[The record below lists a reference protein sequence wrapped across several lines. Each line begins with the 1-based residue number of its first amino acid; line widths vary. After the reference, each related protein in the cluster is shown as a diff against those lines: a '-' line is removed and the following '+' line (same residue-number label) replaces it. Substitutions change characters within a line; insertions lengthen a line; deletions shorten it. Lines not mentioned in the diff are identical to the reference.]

1 MSFARTIRRTAKN
14 TLRGVG
20 LRKAY
25 QHRRGVDERWRMISN
40 CLQPSD
46 RSVIDLGCNVGEF
59 TRRCADQGRFAL
71 GLDKSRDAIK
81 KAQNNFDN
89 TINVA
94 FGVSN
99 LDLAALEL
107 LPRFD
112 VYLCLSVC
120 HYWYKD
126 YGEEL
131 FFQMLRQLASS
142 PGKLIFEPASI
153 HSKYGPE
160 CALPFDDN
168 DEDSVREYFFRLLSE
183 LADRQ
188 RTVRYLGSTPGL
200 GKEKFRLM
208 FSLT

>member
-1 MSFARTIRRTAKN
+1 
-14 TLRGVG
+14 
-20 LRKAY
+20 
-25 QHRRGVDERWRMISN
+25 MISD

-59 TRRCADQGRFAL
+59 TRRCADEGKFAL

-81 KAQNNFDN
+81 RAQNGIGND
-89 TINVA
+89 TNVA

-99 LDLAALEL
+99 LDLSALEL

-112 VYLCLSVC
+112 VCLCLSVC
-120 HYWYKD
+120 HLWYKD
-126 YGEEL
+126 YGEEF
-131 FFQMLRQLASS
+131 FFQMLRQLANSA
-142 PGKLIFEPASI
+142 GKLIFEPASI
-153 HSKYGPE
+153 HSKYGPA
-160 CALPFDDN
+160 CTLPFEDN
-168 DEDSVREYFFRLLSE
+168 DEDSVRDYFLQLLSE

-188 RTVRYLGSTPGL
+188 RKVSYLGSTPGL